1 VVSRWMGL
9 AAPKGLP
16 KDVKALLVEA
26 FKKAMDT
33 EEFKKF
39 NAQSGLEPFHGTPEE
54 ARTWIKNQADY
65 FKKVADKAGIQPE

>member
-1 VVSRWMGL
+1 
-9 AAPKGLP
+9 
-16 KDVKALLVEA
+16 
-26 FKKAMDT
+26 MDT

-39 NAQSGLEPFHGTPEE
+39 NAQNGLEPFHGTPEE